1 MSFDPTITWLNMML
15 SFAWGSVDDDAA
27 DALALVHEVEA
38 LVDLLQR
45 QHVGDHRVD
54 LDLAVHVP
62 VDDLGHVR
70 TALGAAERGAAPVAP
85 GDQLERPG
93 ADLLARFRH
102 ADDDRGAP
110 AAMAGF
116 QSLPHHRRVAGAVE
130 GVVRSAVG
138 QRDEV

>member
-62 VDDLGHVR
+62 VDDLGHVGPA
-70 TALGAAERGAAPVAP
+70 TGAAEGRALPDPP
-85 GDQLERPG
+85 GDQLERTG
-93 ADLLARFRH
+93 GDLLARLGH
-102 ADDDRGAP
+102 ADDDALAP
-110 AAMAGF
+110 AA
-116 QSLPHHRRVAGAVE
+116 VAGLERLAHDA
-130 GVVRSAVG
+130 GV
-138 QRDEV
+138 